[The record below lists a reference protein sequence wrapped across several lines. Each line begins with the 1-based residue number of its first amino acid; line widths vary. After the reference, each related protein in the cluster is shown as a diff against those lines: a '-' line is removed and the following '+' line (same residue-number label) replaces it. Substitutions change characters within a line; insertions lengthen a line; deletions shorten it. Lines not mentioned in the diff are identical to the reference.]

1 MTGVFTMQIDPKV
14 LKKDEEIAYKLRSL
28 YRRFGYSQYTMSK
41 FEEYS
46 LYAKNKD
53 FLVSD
58 AIISFTDT
66 HGRLMALKPDVTLSI
81 INNSQDAAG
90 HVQKMYYD
98 ENVYRLP
105 KGAHSFKEIKQTG
118 LECIG
123 DITCL
128 EVCEVIML
136 ALRSLESISDEYIF
150 EISHVGLLEA
160 LLDEAALPHKAEKR
174 VLSCIISKNT
184 GELEQIFEELNLCE
198 EKKAKLEVFFRNF
211 QSFAEALEAFGK
223 VCTGEES
230 AKALAEFKTVLN
242 FISSTSFAK
251 HTKVNFSLTNNM
263 NYYSGIAFRGY
274 INGVPT
280 GILSGGQYDNLMKK
294 MGRKARAVGFAVYL
308 DALKR
313 LGEDDRE
320 YDVDIILLAGDDI
333 AAAIR
338 AAETLSFD
346 NTSVRICSE
355 IPQDITY
362 RQVLSIAG
370 KGAK

>member
-1 MTGVFTMQIDPKV
+1 MQIDPKV
-14 LKKDEEIAYKLRSL
+14 LKIDETIAYKLRSL
-28 YRRFGYSQYTMSK
+28 YRRFGYSQFNMSK

-53 FLVSD
+53 FLISD

-81 INNSQDAAG
+81 INNSKDVPG
-90 HVQKMYYD
+90 HIQKLYYD

-105 KGAHSFKEIKQTG
+105 KGAHTFKEIKQTG
-118 LECIG
+118 LECLG
-123 DITCL
+123 DITFL

-136 ALRSLESISDEYIF
+136 ALRSLENIAEDYIF

-160 LLDEAALPHKAEKR
+160 LLEEAGLSHSAEKK
-174 VLSCIISKNT
+174 VLSCILSKNSDELAVI
-184 GELEQIFEELNLCE
+184 GEECGISAENM
-198 EKKAKLEVFFRNF
+198 EKLQVFLRNY
-211 QSFAEALEAFGK
+211 QSFGEAVSAFEK
-223 VCTGEES
+223 VCCGEES
-230 AKALAEFKTVLN
+230 VRALGEFRAALD
-242 FISSTSFAK
+242 FIASTSFVK
-251 HTKVNFSLTNNM
+251 HTKVNFSLTNDM

-274 INGVPT
+274 IQGIPT
-280 GILSGGQYDNLMKK
+280 GVLSGGQYDNLMKK
-294 MGRKARAVGFAVYL
+294 MGRTAKAVGFAVYL

-313 LGEDDRE
+313 LEEDDKE
-320 YDVDIILLAGDDI
+320 YDVDIILLAGDNI

-355 IPQDITY
+355 IPKDIRY

-370 KGAK
+370 KGAE

>member
-1 MTGVFTMQIDPKV
+1 MKIDPKV
-14 LKKDEEIAYKLRSL
+14 LKTDEEIAYKLRSL

-53 FLVSD
+53 FLISD

-81 INNSQDAAG
+81 INNSKDAAG
-90 HVQKMYYD
+90 QVQKMYYD

-128 EVCEVIML
+128 EVCEVVML
-136 ALRSLESISDEYIF
+136 ALRSLESISDNYIF
-150 EISHVGLLEA
+150 EISHVGLMEA
-160 LLDEAALPHKAEKR
+160 LLDEVGLHHSVEKR

-184 GELEQIFEELNLCE
+184 GELEQIFDEEALSAENK
-198 EKKAKLEVFFRNF
+198 EKLLVFFRNF
-211 QSFAEALEAFGK
+211 RSFDEALEAFGQ
-223 VCTGEES
+223 VCSGETS
-230 AKALAEFKTVLN
+230 RKALNQFRVVLD
-242 FISSTSFAK
+242 FIASTSSVK
-251 HTKVNFSLTNNM
+251 YTKVNFSLTNDM

-274 INGVPT
+274 VEGIPT
-280 GILSGGQYDNLMKK
+280 GVLSGGQYDNLMRK
-294 MGRKARAVGFAVYL
+294 MGRKAKAVGFAVYL

-313 LGEDDRE
+313 LGNDDRE

-333 AAAIR
+333 AAAIK

-355 IPQDITY
+355 IPQGITY

-370 KGAK
+370 KGAN